1 MWNTWNNGS
10 KPKELRF
17 RLDKRIKYLLSKVR
31 VVRQWNKLLRDDVDT
46 PFLEVLKARLNRILS
61 NPVW

>member
-31 VVRQWNKLLRDDVDT
+31 VVRQWNKLPRDDVDT
-46 PFLEVLKARLNRILS
+46 PFLEVLKARLNRTLS